1 MTKSAGDI
9 TGELRRVGVV
19 AVLRAPSSA
28 AAYDAAMALAA
39 GGVRGIEVTYSTP
52 GAAAA
57 IRRIRAAQGSG
68 LLVGAGTVLSAEHVT
83 EAADAGAAFL
93 VSPGNDPEVAAAM
106 RSAGPA
112 SCLGAL
118 TPTEV
123 MVAWRSGADIVKLF
137 PASLGGPS
145 YLRSLRG
152 PLPHIPL
159 MPTGG
164 VVPANLRAWLDA
176 GAIAVGAGR
185 ELCSSALMTAR
196 DWSEIE
202 RRARAFSD
210 AFRAA
215 EGAAA

>member
-1 MTKSAGDI
+1 M
-9 TGELRRVGVV
+9 
-19 AVLRAPSSA
+19 
-28 AAYDAAMALAA
+28 
-39 GGVRGIEVTYSTP
+39 
-52 GAAAA
+52 
-57 IRRIRAAQGSG
+57 
-68 LLVGAGTVLSAEHVT
+68 
-83 EAADAGAAFL
+83 
-93 VSPGNDPEVAAAM
+93 
-106 RSAGPA
+106 
-112 SCLGAL
+112 
-118 TPTEV
+118 
-123 MVAWRSGADIVKLF
+123 KLF

-185 ELCSSALMTAR
+185 EMCSSALMTAR

-210 AFRAA
+210 AFRDA